1 MRVVTS
7 ILYSL
12 ILAGLLLSMQ
22 AASVLGDDRSEISP
36 RREWFSLA
44 NGRNEFEVSDLS
56 LVPSQLAD
64 AAKQSDC
71 RYSDDIAKIPIRFI
85 SIGSYLR
92 IAIVFCRY
100 NVTGSHQIFDFS
112 SRDAKQRP
120 RVIELPIITRPE
132 GFRSTSSPGIIKWTN
147 ESGLLEAQS
156 NSDMCSEPS
165 ARHIYRFKNSL
176 GGFVLTR
183 VEVAPNSC
191 GSEAWTTIWQSP
203 VWIPS
208 DTRDAQ

>member
-1 MRVVTS
+1 MRVVAF

-12 ILAGLLLSMQ
+12 VLASLLLSVQ
-22 AASVLGDDRSEISP
+22 AAGVLGDDSSEISP
-36 RREWFSLA
+36 RRECSSLA

-71 RYSDDIAKIPIRFI
+71 RYSDDITKAPIRFV

-100 NVTGSHQIFDFS
+100 SVTGSHQIFDFS
-112 SRDAKQRP
+112 SRDTKQKP
-120 RVIELPIITRPE
+120 RLIELPVITRPE
-132 GFRSTSSPGIIKWTN
+132 GFRSTTSPGIIKWTN

-156 NSDMCSEPS
+156 NSDMCGEPGV
-165 ARHIYRFKNSL
+165 RHIYRFKNSL

-183 VEVAPNSC
+183 VETAPDGC

-203 VWIPS
+203 IWITS
-208 DTRDAQ
+208 DPRDAR